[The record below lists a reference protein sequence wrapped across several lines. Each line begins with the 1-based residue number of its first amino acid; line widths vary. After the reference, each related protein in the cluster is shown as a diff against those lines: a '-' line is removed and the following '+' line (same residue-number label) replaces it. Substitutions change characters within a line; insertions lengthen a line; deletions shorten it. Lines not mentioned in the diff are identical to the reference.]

1 MAERAMVRRGFASGT
16 RRIQR
21 IGGEGVNV
29 GPYRYM
35 KVVVRPLL
43 GATSMIL
50 PMNSAAALVL
60 LGVGL
65 TAVACGGSTDTSI
78 AGDDPELN
86 AAAGLTAGDLATT
99 DEAGGQLSPFGC
111 RHYIELHVG
120 GGQSPKATLE
130 PRLDSADKSEMGS
143 DGSCGGEELP
153 KNENSVYP
161 LKAVAKNDC
170 GAAVYEGTIKWTTSG
185 KVTRTL
191 RLTDYRVGTCKTKP
205 ARLVAA
211 LTSSYQGETNPI
223 ATYYSVDPR

>member
-1 MAERAMVRRGFASGT
+1 MRPESANVGAYRAMRVL
-16 RRIQR
+16 
-21 IGGEGVNV
+21 
-29 GPYRYM
+29 
-35 KVVVRPLL
+35 VRPLL
-43 GATSMIL
+43 GAKAMIR
-50 PMNSAAALVL
+50 PKNSPAVLVL

-65 TAVACGGSTDTSI
+65 LAVACGGSTDTSL

-86 AAAGLTAGDLATT
+86 AASGLVAGDFATT
-99 DEAGGQLSPFGC
+99 EEAGGQLSPFGC

-120 GGQSPKATLE
+120 GGKSPKATLE
-130 PRLDSADKSEMGS
+130 PRLDSADKSQVDS

-161 LKAVAKNDC
+161 LKAVSKNEC